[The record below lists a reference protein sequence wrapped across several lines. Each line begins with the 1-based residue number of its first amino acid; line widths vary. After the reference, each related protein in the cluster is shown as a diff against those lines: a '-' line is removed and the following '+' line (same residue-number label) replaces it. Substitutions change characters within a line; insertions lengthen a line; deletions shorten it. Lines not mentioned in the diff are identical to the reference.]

1 MSDDAWVDGPITWM
15 DAVKR
20 LTTRLDELDRAMSA
34 ELGRVEAMARHALG
48 ERMHD
53 HVDDAFYPP
62 LRAGVL
68 IIRHAD
74 GTINAQHI
82 MVRHIPLVDAPTAIH
97 YLRTGGVA
105 FVQATVSGYVLD
117 ALGAQGD
124 ATAGA

>member
-1 MSDDAWVDGPITWM
+1 MADDTLDTSGPITWM

-20 LTTRLDELDRAMSA
+20 LTARLDELDAAMSS
-34 ELGRVEAMARHALG
+34 ELGRIETMARHALG
-48 ERMHD
+48 ERMHS

-68 IIRHAD
+68 IIRSPD

-82 MVRHIPLVDAPTAIH
+82 MVRHIPLLDAPTAIH

-105 FVQATVSGYVLD
+105 FVQATVAGYVLD
-117 ALGAQGD
+117 ALGVPRDESA
-124 ATAGA
+124 